1 MTEDLCFIRCFTC
14 GRVLANKWDAYQE
27 LLMEG
32 KQIGEALNI
41 LGIRSYC
48 CRRLMMCPAKI
59 ACNVDRQVTAF
70 EDTCPETLTVAT
82 GNRAPILAPLEA
94 MRTRGTGTRET
105 GTPELQVPP
114 VSRAPVVPAPM
125 GQPAGGMFEI
135 TLPEIPVVAVPSIPA
150 PGAEVVTE
158 KVNRIIRS
166 YSAW

>member
-32 KQIGEALNI
+32 KEIGEALNI

-59 ACNVDRQVTAF
+59 ACNVDRQVTTF
-70 EDTCPETLTVAT
+70 EDTCPETLTIAT
-82 GNRAPILAPLEA
+82 GNRAPIMAPLEA
-94 MRTRGTGTRET
+94 MRTRET
-105 GTPELQVPP
+105 GTPEFQ
-114 VSRAPVVPAPM
+114 VVPSAGNTM
-125 GQPAGGMFEI
+125 GV
-135 TLPEIPVVAVPSIPA
+135 TLPDIPEVAVPPIPA

-166 YSAW
+166 YTAW

>member
-32 KQIGEALNI
+32 KQVGEALNI

-94 MRTRGTGTRET
+94 MRTRGTGT
-105 GTPELQVPP
+105 PELQVLP
-114 VSRAPVVPAPM
+114 VPM
-125 GQPAGGMFEI
+125 GQPGTGISGI
-135 TLPEIPVVAVPSIPA
+135 TLPTIQDVTLPPIPA

-158 KVNRIIRS
+158 KVKRIIRS
-166 YSAW
+166 YTAW